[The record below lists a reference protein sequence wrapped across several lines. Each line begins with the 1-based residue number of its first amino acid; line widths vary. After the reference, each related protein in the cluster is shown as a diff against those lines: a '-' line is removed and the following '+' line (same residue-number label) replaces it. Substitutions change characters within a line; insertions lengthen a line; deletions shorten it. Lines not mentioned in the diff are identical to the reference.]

1 MKYHQT
7 IKMSVFLFLFYK
19 YKVVREA
26 LQMLRFEMNFNPCF
40 ADSKTI
46 NLTYRVTKNVLLD
59 RFTDLNMNYKSSFA

>member
-1 MKYHQT
+1 
-7 IKMSVFLFLFYK
+7 MSVFLFLFDK

-26 LQMLRFEMNFNPCF
+26 LQMVRLKMNLNLGF
-40 ADSKTI
+40 ADLKMI

>member
-1 MKYHQT
+1 
-7 IKMSVFLFLFYK
+7 MSVFLFLFDK

-26 LQMLRFEMNFNPCF
+26 LRMFGLEMNLNLGF
-40 ADSKTI
+40 ADLKMI